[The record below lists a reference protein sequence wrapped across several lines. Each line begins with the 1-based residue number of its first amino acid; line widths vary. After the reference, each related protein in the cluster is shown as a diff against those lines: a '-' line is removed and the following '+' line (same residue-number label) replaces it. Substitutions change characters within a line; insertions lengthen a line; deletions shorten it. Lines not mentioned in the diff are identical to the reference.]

1 MMDNRGQYPEGIT
14 VYYHPN
20 LEIRSYLTEEAIS
33 SLRVEHL
40 KGPLTDET
48 AKALNKLGLIGA
60 RVAKEILEIKG
71 VSEIRMKPQEIWV
84 KKTNSSSWDELE
96 RKILSII
103 GRALRRKKIRLVNRA
118 NQ

>member
-1 MMDNRGQYPEGIT
+1 MDIREQHQERIR
-14 VYYHPN
+14 VYYYPN
-20 LEIRSYLTEEAIS
+20 LEIRSYLIEESIS

-60 RVAKEILEIKG
+60 QVAKDILGIKG
-71 VSEIRMKPQEIWV
+71 VNEIKMKPQEIWV
-84 KKTNSSSWDELE
+84 KKTSSTSWDELE
-96 RKILSII
+96 GKILSII
-103 GRALRRKKIRLVNRA
+103 GRALRRKKIRLVNRP